1 MKSRWTGSL
10 YLTEHFLGYEGP
22 VDRTELH
29 AHHAI
34 QIALAREGRLRL
46 RDAKGRL
53 QSGRAAVVPRDT
65 AHAIAAPAESVLI
78 LYVNPDHLAGRR
90 IARLSIGESASAWF
104 AAGRPLA
111 RLAFPEKTSTADDF
125 ERAAAEITQRLVGE
139 LADAKLL
146 PTAIHPAVRRLLSSL
161 PSRLDGDV
169 RLPSLAKDV
178 GLSAGRLG
186 HLFTETVGIPLRP
199 YILWLRLQRA
209 AAEVRDGGSLTN
221 AAHAAGFTDAS
232 HLSNTFR
239 RTFGLS
245 PSNVATSVRWVASP
259 KRLTGIERA
268 RVCRLEETSS
278 SRGSG

>member
-10 YLTEHFLGYEGP
+10 YLTERFLGYAGR

-34 QIALAREGRLRL
+34 QVALAREGRLRL
-46 RDAKGRL
+46 RDARHRL
-53 QSGRAAVVPRDT
+53 QSGRAAVIPRDT
-65 AHAIAAPAESVLI
+65 AHAIADPAESVLI
-78 LYVNPDHLAGRR
+78 LYVNPNHVAGRH

-111 RLAFPEKTSTADDF
+111 RLAFPAQANTADDF
-125 ERAAAEITQRLVGE
+125 EHAAREVSRRLVGE
-139 LADAKLL
+139 FAEAAR
-146 PTAIHPAVRRLLSSL
+146 PVPIHPAVRRLLSTL

-169 RLPSLAKDV
+169 RLASLAKDV

-209 AAEVRDGGSLTN
+209 AAEVRDGGSLTT

-245 PSNVATSVRWVASP
+245 PSNVATSVRWIASP
-259 KRLTGIERA
+259 KRVAG
-268 RVCRLEETSS
+268 
-278 SRGSG
+278 